1 MYSDVFRNVNICIY
15 ENGEQIYTKKR
26 AKVAPGEMERITLKK
41 ELFAGAKELVF
52 TLEDAK

>member
-1 MYSDVFRNVNICIY
+1 MKT
-15 ENGEQIYTKKR
+15 ENRFIQKKR

-41 ELFAGAKELVF
+41 ELFAGTKELVF